1 VAVRAEAEM
10 VEGKGMAAV
19 ETATAAMVVGM
30 ATGTG
35 GATAESLVEAARV
48 AD

>member
-1 VAVRAEAEM
+1 VVVAE
-10 VEGKGMAAV
+10 GMAAV
-19 ETATAAMVVGM
+19 ETAAAAMVVGM

-35 GATAESLVEAARV
+35 GATAESLVEAARE